1 MTASKGEELRC
12 IIAPVRSRASAFPA
26 RHDLRA
32 TRRGEPMPRLRT
44 RAAALALSIL
54 AVCCGGPSEKKS
66 GDQAENAAASPQ
78 PEAPATSEP
87 PVRGDWLLIHALAD
101 PESFNPLT
109 AYEAGAASLLAWDF
123 PPLIRSDNPHLSL
136 DTSNPMQLP

>member
-26 RHDLRA
+26 RHDLRP

-87 PVRGDWLLIHALAD
+87 PVRGDWLGIPPPAHPGSL
-101 PESFNPLT
+101 NPLPPND
-109 AYEAGAASLLAWDF
+109 AGAASLPARLF
-123 PPLIRSDNPHLSL
+123 PPPL
-136 DTSNPMQLP
+136 